1 MQPEE
6 NHKNKVAELEA
17 EGLKMKQRIGELQK
31 NVDSLKLEKISNI
44 TTMDAIFQATQECTD
59 EAMQELENEATA
71 MEKALRSSN
80 QEMEILIKERTGIH
94 ERVQG
99 FKAAYDREM
108 KTREAE
114 KERMVSEH
122 QRDIKYHKTT
132 LKYWL
137 KNLPLIRS
145 QSQKRL
151 ARGNRL
157 ATELADAKKE
167 CERRKHELVAV
178 QAESS
183 VLKKKD
189 LQSAADLKQQIA
201 LREEETASKK
211 ESIKVINEMTT
222 EKERL
227 VQKNT
232 ALVINKN
239 KLRIKCDKLNK
250 MLLCREDQ
258 LEKAQKYARELEQ
271 EQHLQRLN
279 KRKGLKKLM
288 CCKRN

>member
-1 MQPEE
+1 
-6 NHKNKVAELEA
+6 
-17 EGLKMKQRIGELQK
+17 MKQRIGELQK

-232 ALVINKN
+232 ALVIK
-239 KLRIKCDKLNK
+239 KTS
-250 MLLCREDQ
+250 
-258 LEKAQKYARELEQ
+258 YAS
-271 EQHLQRLN
+271 N
-279 KRKGLKKLM
+279 AI
-288 CCKRN
+288 N